1 VESVESQKKASHSS
15 HEPLGNL
22 AKKPARF
29 PHSHSSGDE
38 GGWKSGKPKAGFP
51 LSHRLD
57 FSLSLSKE
65 QNRSASGLRPPP
77 AAALLSASVVPFC
90 SAVVGNFHS
99 ALDKKIGEFH
109 SPGDCQ
115 TFLNQW
121 ISHYVMLDDLASQEA
136 RARFPLR
143 EALVHVAAEPSEP
156 NTLRTVVFLRPH
168 FQLDEMTVS
177 LRLVV
182 HLPSLASIA
191 ST

>member
-1 VESVESQKKASHSS
+1 VESVESQKTASHSS

-57 FSLSLSKE
+57 FSLSKE
-65 QNRSASGLRPPP
+65 KNRSASGLRPPP

-99 ALDKKIGEFH
+99 ALDSCEREH
-109 SPGDCQ
+109 SLQEIADVFALTRERIRQIEVKAFQKLRSADNAPR
-115 TFLNQW
+115 L
-121 ISHYVMLDDLASQEA
+121 LPLLAIQ
-136 RARFPLR
+136 
-143 EALVHVAAEPSEP
+143 
-156 NTLRTVVFLRPH
+156 
-168 FQLDEMTVS
+168 
-177 LRLVV
+177 
-182 HLPSLASIA
+182 
-191 ST
+191 

>member
-1 VESVESQKKASHSS
+1 MRRRSAPRRKIERRKSCGNAGAVESVESQKKASHSS

-57 FSLSLSKE
+57 FSLSKE
-65 QNRSASGLRPPP
+65 KNRSASGLRPPP

-99 ALDKKIGEFH
+99 ALDKKSRSKEF
-109 SPGDCQ
+109 SFGRGRFRLSTATCCR
-115 TFLNQW
+115 
-121 ISHYVMLDDLASQEA
+121 
-136 RARFPLR
+136 RARTSR
-143 EALVHVAAEPSEP
+143 AVC
-156 NTLRTVVFLRPH
+156 
-168 FQLDEMTVS
+168 
-177 LRLVV
+177 LRLRKNTRM
-182 HLPSLASIA
+182 PTMNERMNS
-191 ST
+191 STNSPL